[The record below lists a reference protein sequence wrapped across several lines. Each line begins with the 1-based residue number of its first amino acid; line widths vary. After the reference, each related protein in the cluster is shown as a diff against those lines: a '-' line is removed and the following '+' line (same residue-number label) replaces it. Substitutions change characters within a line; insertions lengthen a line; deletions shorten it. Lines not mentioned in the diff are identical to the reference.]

1 LVAPPGADGFYD
13 SPDSGVS
20 DVAIQE
26 VITTNVTRAV
36 QRLRGSAFC
45 GLAVDQPADRSNSE
59 RVEVTT

>member
-13 SPDSGVS
+13 SPDPGVF

-26 VITTNVTRAV
+26 VITTNVTRAA
-36 QRLRGSAFC
+36 QRLRGRAFC
-45 GLAVDQPADRSNSE
+45 GLAVDHLADRSNPE